1 MKIIFSA
8 LGSGFANNGGS
19 KTILSCANV
28 LSDLGHEVIIVT
40 KMFNFTW
47 FKVKAKVVKE
57 FPKNADVIIATAVST
72 VKPVAMLESRAR
84 KFWYVRGWET
94 WNKLFDMRK
103 EVKRIPVIVNSE
115 WLRDKVC
122 KCTGRCPPVVYP
134 GIDEYFYPSGRVV
147 SDEVT
152 VGGLYCSRSLKR
164 FKLWVDVVREVLRVR
179 RVRVRLFGDEGRPVL
194 PFDFDYVRRPG
205 PVAHREFYNSCD
217 VWLFTSENEG
227 LHIPPMEAGACGCAL
242 VGSDIGGVRDYAV
255 HGETALL
262 GDDYVGNVVKLV
274 DNRSLRDNLS
284 GNLRGL
290 LINKI
295 GSRSDNMGTFI
306 KIISSKI

>member
-28 LSDLGHEVIIVT
+28 LSDLGHEVIIAT

-72 VKPVAMLESRAR
+72 VRPVALVETRAR
-84 KFWYVRGWET
+84 KFWYIRGWET
-94 WNKLFDMRK
+94 WNKSCSMEK
-103 EVKRIPVIVNSE
+103 EVRRIPIIVNSE
-115 WLRDKVC
+115 WLGDKVC
-122 KCTGRCPPVVYP
+122 ECTGKRPPIVYP
-134 GIDEYFYPSGRVV
+134 GIDDHFYSSGRAV
-147 SDEVT
+147 SGEVS
-152 VGGLYCSRSLKR
+152 VGGLYCSRGLKR
-164 FKLWVDVVREVLRVR
+164 FKLWAKVVKRVMEER
-179 RVRVRLFGDEGRPVL
+179 RTRVRLFGDEERPAL
-194 PFDFDYVRRPG
+194 PFDFEYVRRPG

-217 VWLFTSENEG
+217 IWLFTSENEG

-262 GDDYVGNVVKLV
+262 GEDYVGNVVRLV
-274 DNRSLRDNLS
+274 DDMGLRGRLS
-284 GNLRGL
+284 GNLVRL
-290 LINKI
+290 LRDKI
-295 GSRSDNMGTFI
+295 GGRRRNMERLVSLI
-306 KIISSKI
+306 